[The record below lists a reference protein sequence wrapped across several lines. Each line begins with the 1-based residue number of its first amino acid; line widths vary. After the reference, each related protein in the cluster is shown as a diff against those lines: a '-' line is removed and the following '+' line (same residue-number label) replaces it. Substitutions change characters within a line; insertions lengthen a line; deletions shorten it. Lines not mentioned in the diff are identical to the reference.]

1 MIEVKNLHKS
11 FGENHVLKG
20 IDLAV
25 KTAEVITIIG
35 SSGSGKSTFLRT
47 LNFLDSASS
56 GEIDLDDIHIDV
68 SKAKKSDILNI
79 RRNTAMVFQG
89 YNLFKNRTALENV
102 MEALVIVQKK
112 DKKKAKTESIE
123 LLAKVGL
130 KDRINYYP
138 HQLSGGQQQ
147 RVGIARA
154 LAINPKVILFD
165 EPTSALDPEMV
176 SEVLSVIKS
185 IAHSGITL
193 IIVTHEMNF
202 AREVSDRIVFFDNGT
217 ILETGTPKEFFLN
230 PKEERTKQFLR
241 RFNQAFIYEI

>member
-25 KTAEVITIIG
+25 KTGEVITIIG

-217 ILETGTPKEFFLN
+217 IL
-230 PKEERTKQFLR
+230 
-241 RFNQAFIYEI
+241 

>member
-11 FGENHVLKG
+11 FGKNHVLKG
-20 IDLAV
+20 IDLTV
-25 KTAEVITIIG
+25 KTGEVVTIIG

-56 GEIDLDDIHIDV
+56 GEIKLDDFYIDV
-68 SKAKKSDILNI
+68 SKAKKNDILNI

-89 YNLFKNRTALENV
+89 YNLFKRRTALENV
-102 MEALVIVQKK
+102 MEALIFVQKQ
-112 DKKKAKTESIE
+112 DKNEAKAKSIE
-123 LLAKVGL
+123 LLTKVGL

-147 RVGIARA
+147 RVAIARA

-165 EPTSALDPEMV
+165 EPTSALDAEMV
-176 SEVLSVIKS
+176 SEVLEVIKS

-193 IIVTHEMNF
+193 IIVTHELNF
-202 AREVSDRIVFFDNGT
+202 AREVSDRIIFFDDGV
-217 ILETGTPKEFFLN
+217 ILEQGNPKEFFLN
-230 PKEERTKQFLR
+230 PKEERTKQFLK
-241 RFNQAFIYEI
+241 RFNQEFTYEI

>member
-1 MIEVKNLHKS
+1 MIEVKNLHKN
-11 FGENHVLKG
+11 FGKNHVLKG
-20 IDLAV
+20 IDLTV
-25 KTAEVITIIG
+25 ETGEVITIIG
-35 SSGSGKSTFLRT
+35 PSGSGKSTFLRT

-56 GEIDLDDIHIDV
+56 GEIKLDDIYIDV
-68 SKAKKSDILNI
+68 SKARNSDILNI

-112 DKKKAKTESIE
+112 DKKKAEAESIK
-123 LLAKVGL
+123 LLTKVGL
-130 KDRINYYP
+130 KDRMNYYP

-176 SEVLSVIKS
+176 SEVLDVIKS
-185 IAHSGITL
+185 IAHNGITL
-193 IIVTHEMNF
+193 VIVTHEMSF
-202 AREVSDRIVFFDNGT
+202 AREVSDKIIFFDNGT
-217 ILETGTPKEFFLN
+217 ILEQGNPKDFFLK
-230 PKEERTKQFLR
+230 PRKERTKQFLK
-241 RFNQAFIYEI
+241 RFSDSFVYEI

>member
-11 FGENHVLKG
+11 FGKNHVLKG
-20 IDLAV
+20 INLTV
-25 KTAEVITIIG
+25 ETGEVVTIIG

-47 LNFLDSASS
+47 LNFLDTAST
-56 GEIDLDDIHIDV
+56 GVITLDDIYIDV
-68 SKAKKSDILNI
+68 SKSKKNDILNI

-89 YNLFKNRTALENV
+89 YNLFKRRTALENV
-102 MEALVIVQKK
+102 MEALIFVQKQEK
-112 DKKKAKTESIE
+112 EKAKAKSIE
-123 LLAKVGL
+123 LLTKVGL

-147 RVGIARA
+147 RVAIARA

-176 SEVLSVIKS
+176 SEVLDVIKS

-202 AREVSDRIVFFDNGT
+202 AREVSDRIIFFDNGG
-217 ILETGTPKEFFLN
+217 ILEEGNPKEFFFN
-230 PKEERTKQFLR
+230 PKEERTKQFLKS
-241 RFNQAFIYEI
+241 FNESFTYEI

>member
-11 FGENHVLKG
+11 FGKNHVLKG
-20 IDLAV
+20 INL
-25 KTAEVITIIG
+25 TIETGEVITIIG

-56 GEIDLDDIHIDV
+56 GEIKLDDIHIDV
-68 SKAKKSDILNI
+68 STAKKDDILNI

-102 MEALVIVQKK
+102 MEALVIVQKQ
-112 DKKKAKTESIE
+112 DKKKAEAISIE
-123 LLAKVGL
+123 LLTKVGL

-176 SEVLSVIKS
+176 SEVLNVIKS

-193 IIVTHEMNF
+193 IIVTHEMSF
-202 AREVSDRIVFFDNGT
+202 AREVSDRIIFFDNGE
-217 ILETGTPKEFFLN
+217 ILETGNPKEFFLN
-230 PKEERTKQFLR
+230 PKEERTKQFLK
-241 RFNQAFIYEI
+241 RFNQTFVYEI

>member
-25 KTAEVITIIG
+25 KTGEVITIIG

-230 PKEERTKQFLR
+230 PREERTKQFLR

>member
-25 KTAEVITIIG
+25 KTGEVITIIG

>member
-1 MIEVKNLHKS
+1 MIEVKNLHKK
-11 FGENHVLKG
+11 FGKNHVLKG
-20 IDLAV
+20 INLTV
-25 KTAEVITIIG
+25 KTGEVVTIIG

-47 LNFLDSASS
+47 LNFLDSATS
-56 GEIDLDDIHIDV
+56 GEIKLDDIYINA

-89 YNLFKNRTALENV
+89 YNLFKRRTAVENV
-102 MEALVIVQKK
+102 MEALIFVQKK
-112 DKKKAKTESIE
+112 DKEEAKTRAIE
-123 LLAKVGL
+123 LLTKVGL

-147 RVGIARA
+147 RVAIARA

-176 SEVLSVIKS
+176 SEVLEVIKS

-193 IIVTHEMNF
+193 IIVTHELNF
-202 AREVSDRIVFFDNGT
+202 AREVSDRIIFFDDGV
-217 ILETGTPKEFFLN
+217 ILEEGNPKEFFLS
-230 PKEERTKQFLR
+230 PKEERTKQFLK
-241 RFNQAFIYEI
+241 RFNQEFTYEI

>member
-11 FGENHVLKG
+11 FGKNHVLKG
-20 IDLAV
+20 IDLTV
-25 KTAEVITIIG
+25 ETGEVVTIIG

-47 LNFLDSASS
+47 LNFLDSAST
-56 GEIDLDDIHIDV
+56 GEIKLDDIYIDV
-68 SKAKKSDILNI
+68 SKAKKNDILNI

-89 YNLFKNRTALENV
+89 YNLFKRRTALENV
-102 MEALVIVQKK
+102 MEALIFVQKQ
-112 DKKKAKTESIE
+112 DKEKAKANSIE
-123 LLAKVGL
+123 LLTKVGL

-147 RVGIARA
+147 RVAIARA

-176 SEVLSVIKS
+176 SEVLDVIKS

-202 AREVSDRIVFFDNGT
+202 AREVSDRIIFFDNGG
-217 ILETGTPKEFFLN
+217 ILEEGNPKEFFFN
-230 PKEERTKQFLR
+230 PKEERTKQFLKS
-241 RFNQAFIYEI
+241 FNQAFTYEI

>member
-11 FGENHVLKG
+11 FGKNHVLKG
-20 IDLAV
+20 IDLTV
-25 KTAEVITIIG
+25 KTGEVITIIG

-56 GEIDLDDIHIDV
+56 GEIELDDIHIDV
-68 SKAKKSDILNI
+68 SKAKKNDILNI

-112 DKKKAKTESIE
+112 DKRKAETESIE
-123 LLAKVGL
+123 LLTKVGL

-202 AREVSDRIVFFDNGT
+202 AREVSDRIVFFHNGT
-217 ILETGTPKEFFLN
+217 ILEEGSPKEFFLN
-230 PKEERTKQFLR
+230 PKEERTKQFLK

>member
-1 MIEVKNLHKS
+1 MIEVKSLEKS
-11 FGENHVLKG
+11 FGKNNVLKG
-20 IDLAV
+20 IDLTV
-25 KTAEVITIIG
+25 ETGEVITIIG

-56 GEIDLDDIHIDV
+56 GEITLDDIHIDV
-68 SKAKKSDILNI
+68 SKARKNDILNI

-102 MEALVIVQKK
+102 MEALVIVQKQ
-112 DKKKAKTESIE
+112 DKKKAEAKSIE
-123 LLAKVGL
+123 LLTKVGL

-176 SEVLSVIKS
+176 SEVLNVIKS

-202 AREVSDRIVFFDNGT
+202 AREVSDRIVFFDDGK
-217 ILETGTPKEFFLN
+217 ILEEGNPKEFFLN
-230 PKEERTKQFLR
+230 PKEERTKQFLKR
-241 RFNQAFIYEI
+241 VNQSFVYEI

>member
-25 KTAEVITIIG
+25 KTGEVITIIG

-102 MEALVIVQKK
+102 MEALVIVQKR

>member
-11 FGENHVLKG
+11 FGKNHVLKG

-25 KTAEVITIIG
+25 KTGEVITIIG

-56 GEIDLDDIHIDV
+56 GEIELDDIHIDV
-68 SKAKKSDILNI
+68 SKAKKNDILNI

-112 DKKKAKTESIE
+112 DKRKAETESIE
-123 LLAKVGL
+123 LLTKVGL

-202 AREVSDRIVFFDNGT
+202 AREVSDRIVFFHNGT
-217 ILETGTPKEFFLN
+217 ILEEGSPKEFFLN
-230 PKEERTKQFLR
+230 PKEERTKQFLK